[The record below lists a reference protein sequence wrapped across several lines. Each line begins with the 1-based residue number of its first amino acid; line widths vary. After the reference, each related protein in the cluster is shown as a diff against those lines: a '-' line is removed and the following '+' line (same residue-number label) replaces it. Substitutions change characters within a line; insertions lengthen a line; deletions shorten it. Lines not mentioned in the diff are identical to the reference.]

1 LSPNDTYSQHV
12 VTAVVV
18 AHDGA
23 TWLPGVIDA
32 LLGQTRPVQRVVAV
46 DTGSRDR
53 SGSVLSGLLGQGV
66 VFGMERSTGY
76 ATAVVR
82 ALQHRAANVN
92 VPGAGSAAGERAEW
106 VWLLHDDCE
115 PAPDALEQLLRGA
128 AETRAA
134 AVLGPKVKDWGDRQV
149 VLETGVTIDTA
160 GRRITGIEPRE
171 VDQGQHDGD
180 RDTLAVGSAGM
191 LVRRDVW
198 DDVGGFDTG
207 MALFREDVDFCW
219 RVHQAGYRVRV
230 ITDAVVYHVE
240 ASARRRRPVS
250 VARRPDQVDRRNAM
264 LTLLA
269 NLPALPMVAAAVGN
283 LGLSLLRAMFF
294 LVAKR
299 VAAGLDELAALGS
312 VFGHPFRLLG
322 MRRHRAQ
329 GRRAAW
335 NRLHSDVPPG
345 RSLRRIAE
353 FAAASMAKSGQDT
366 AGSHH
371 ATDDPD
377 EADFLL
383 TDTGLA
389 QRILTSPGVLLFFA
403 LTVLALVA
411 ERSLLGSGPL
421 GGGALVPAWGGASD
435 LWREYL
441 QGFHPVG
448 IGSGDSA
455 PPYLAV
461 VAALATVLGGKPWLA
476 VDVILLACV
485 PLAGLSAFLAVRR
498 VTRSATVRVWVAAS
512 YALLP
517 VATGAVAAGRIG
529 TAAVFILIPVIALLA
544 GNMLTQPP
552 KRARRAAWA
561 TGLTLALAAAF
572 VPLVWVIAVVAAL
585 TFVAVR
591 PAMWRNLVI
600 VAVVPPVLLLPWSA
614 QLASN
619 PSALLLEVGLQP
631 PGLTTNDLS
640 ARSLLLL
647 SPGGPGLPAVWVTAG
662 IAFAALVA
670 LLLSRR
676 RALMMAGWGL
686 ALGGLLIAV
695 AVSRVMIR
703 PANGGSAA
711 SAWPGV
717 ALLLAAVGLLIA
729 GATAVEALPRVLKGG
744 RAGPSPQA
752 RRGGSAANSDDGGR
766 RALGT
771 VGVLL
776 LAVVAFSAPVWGATS
791 WVIRGVPGPV
801 APVSR
806 PIVPAVV
813 SASGSGLQPRTL
825 VLQPENGHVGY
836 SLQRGDSPS
845 FGDPDLPPVP
855 AAERALNTAVAALVA
870 PNGGEAVDQGQM
882 LARFDIGYVLLPA
895 PVDQSLARLLDGVA
909 GLRPVSATSAFA
921 LWRLQNLS
929 ARVRVVEPNG
939 TVVGI
944 RSGQISVTGAQA
956 PAAGGTLEL
965 AEPAGGWHATV
976 NGQPLAPVASVPGG
990 WAQAYRL
997 PAGGGVLNISHNQIS
1012 RALALVLELLA
1023 VAAVAMLALPG
1034 SRTAAEAS
1042 ASAAGG
1048 ATGRSRAG
1056 GRPDPDESD
1065 ADLGTEA
1072 EPEAEPA
1079 VPAGAGAGA
1088 GADAGNPYDAGR
1100 PDGRRARGRAAARS
1114 ARAGRGQRRGR
1125 EAGSGARRGAGSR
1138 RGGAPAGR
1146 RASAASGRPDGG
1158 PGDESPQPR
1167 SAWSAGGLPGPRPG
1181 WEAEESGPDPALVPG
1196 SGWDQPAGGGLPAPS
1211 GWQAEDPAYPSSG
1224 WPAVQPGE
1232 DPAAPQPAWPGDA
1245 PGADDGFAGAGW
1257 PAAQPAGGVPLPH
1270 SGWPTDP
1277 PGQDPAPP
1285 GSEWSLGTPGG
1296 DPAQLGSGWSAS
1308 PPAEE
1313 PASWSAPGA
1322 PDPRSGWSSPDLPR
1336 PRAGQTPDARH
1347 SPSGNWPPPGGSA
1360 WSEDQSAS
1368 GTPGHEGG
1376 QRRSPSGTWPPDDP
1390 SQPWSAQPQEDWA
1403 VPEQVSD
1410 WPGGPGEM
1418 LDPLPPA
1425 GRSRHRR
1432 PGPADDETPSARW
1445 PAPDHDPGGDGW

>member
-1 LSPNDTYSQHV
+1 
-12 VTAVVV
+12 
-18 AHDGA
+18 
-23 TWLPGVIDA
+23 
-32 LLGQTRPVQRVVAV
+32 
-46 DTGSRDR
+46 
-53 SGSVLSGLLGQGV
+53 
-66 VFGMERSTGY
+66 M
-76 ATAVVR
+76 
-82 ALQHRAANVN
+82 
-92 VPGAGSAAGERAEW
+92 
-106 VWLLHDDCE
+106 
-115 PAPDALEQLLRGA
+115 
-128 AETRAA
+128 
-134 AVLGPKVKDWGDRQV
+134 
-149 VLETGVTIDTA
+149 
-160 GRRITGIEPRE
+160 
-171 VDQGQHDGD
+171 
-180 RDTLAVGSAGM
+180 
-191 LVRRDVW
+191 
-198 DDVGGFDTG
+198 
-207 MALFREDVDFCW
+207 
-219 RVHQAGYRVRV
+219 
-230 ITDAVVYHVE
+230 
-240 ASARRRRPVS
+240 
-250 VARRPDQVDRRNAM
+250 
-264 LTLLA
+264 
-269 NLPALPMVAAAVGN
+269 
-283 LGLSLLRAMFF
+283 
-294 LVAKR
+294 
-299 VAAGLDELAALGS
+299 
-312 VFGHPFRLLG
+312 
-322 MRRHRAQ
+322 
-329 GRRAAW
+329 
-335 NRLHSDVPPG
+335 
-345 RSLRRIAE
+345 
-353 FAAASMAKSGQDT
+353 
-366 AGSHH
+366 
-371 ATDDPD
+371 
-377 EADFLL
+377 
-383 TDTGLA
+383 
-389 QRILTSPGVLLFFA
+389 
-403 LTVLALVA
+403 
-411 ERSLLGSGPL
+411 
-421 GGGALVPAWGGASD
+421 
-435 LWREYL
+435 
-441 QGFHPVG
+441 
-448 IGSGDSA
+448 
-455 PPYLAV
+455 
-461 VAALATVLGGKPWLA
+461 
-476 VDVILLACV
+476 
-485 PLAGLSAFLAVRR
+485 PLAGVSAFLAVRR

-529 TAAVFILIPVIALLA
+529 TAVVFILIPVIALLA

-552 KRARRAAWA
+552 RRARRAAWA

-631 PGLTTNDLS
+631 PGLTTSDLS

-647 SPGGPGLPAVWVTAG
+647 SPGGPGLPPVWVTAG

-695 AVSRVMIR
+695 AVSRAMIR

-744 RAGPSPQA
+744 RAGPSPRPGA
-752 RRGGSAANSDDGGR
+752 AAAPLTATTAGGAPWR
-766 RALGT
+766 T

-776 LAVVAFSAPVWGATS
+776 LAVVAFSAPVWAATS

-806 PIVPAVV
+806 PVVPAVV

-921 LWRLQNLS
+921 LWRLQSLS

-939 TVVGI
+939 TVVGV

-976 NGQPLAPVASVPGG
+976 NGQPLTPVASSAGG

-997 PAGGGVLNISHNQIS
+997 PAGGGVLNISHNQTS
-1012 RALALVLELLA
+1012 RELALVLELLA
-1023 VAAVAMLALPG
+1023 VAAVAVLALPG

-1079 VPAGAGAGA
+1079 GAGAAPTPSPAIRTTLGGRMGA
-1088 GADAGNPYDAGR
+1088 GLAAAPPRGPAGPAAGSGGAGRLALARAAGPGRGEVGHQPGGGRRRPQDGRTAARVTGRRSRGPPGRRAACQGRARDGRPRSPGRTRPWFLVRDGISLRAAACPRRLAGR
-1100 PDGRRARGRAAARS
+1100 PRIRRTRARG
-1114 ARAGRGQRRGR
+1114 GQPLSQVRIRPRR
-1125 EAGSGARRGAGSR
+1125 SR
-1138 RGGAPAGR
+1138 RGLATLRAPMTRSRGRAGPRPSPRAACRCRIPAGR
-1146 RASAASGRPDGG
+1146 PIRGDRTRRP
-1158 PGDESPQPR
+1158 R
-1167 SAWSAGGLPGPRPG
+1167 
-1181 WEAEESGPDPALVPG
+1181 
-1196 SGWDQPAGGGLPAPS
+1196 
-1211 GWQAEDPAYPSSG
+1211 
-1224 WPAVQPGE
+1224 
-1232 DPAAPQPAWPGDA
+1232 
-1245 PGADDGFAGAGW
+1245 
-1257 PAAQPAGGVPLPH
+1257 
-1270 SGWPTDP
+1270 
-1277 PGQDPAPP
+1277 
-1285 GSEWSLGTPGG
+1285 GSEWSPGTPGG

-1308 PPAEE
+1308 PPAER
-1313 PASWSAPGA
+1313 ARLLV
-1322 PDPRSGWSSPDLPR
+1322 RSR
-1336 PRAGQTPDARH
+1336 RAG
-1347 SPSGNWPPPGGSA
+1347 SA
-1360 WSEDQSAS
+1360 I
-1368 GTPGHEGG
+1368 
-1376 QRRSPSGTWPPDDP
+1376 RLV
-1390 SQPWSAQPQEDWA
+1390 
-1403 VPEQVSD
+1403 VP
-1410 WPGGPGEM
+1410 
-1418 LDPLPPA
+1418 
-1425 GRSRHRR
+1425 
-1432 PGPADDETPSARW
+1432 
-1445 PAPDHDPGGDGW
+1445 